1 MYGNLQI
8 LSSISGLI
16 PTHSN
21 NMKVVFGDMTESPL
35 LPPSERG
42 KVWREHISRYAVST
56 SYGKIF
62 HKAVSILN
70 QEEQQRAM
78 SFHHANDSL
87 LYAVAHSLLRLELSR
102 KYPDVRP
109 DSWKF
114 RTNKFGKPF
123 IHNKYIK
130 LWFSLSHSWPWIAV
144 AFSDSGKCGV
154 DIEKIQQSLDWN
166 AIACASFHP
175 DEYAQ
180 IRSSDTPIYHF
191 LRLWTI
197 KESICK
203 FIGCGMPIGFPELH
217 ISKDMKHANFRKHNL
232 PVYII
237 SLSDTDYVLSACCSN
252 TKDEA
257 CVLQKTDLLA
267 LYL

>member
-8 LSSISGLI
+8 LNLISESI
-16 PTHSN
+16 PTHLN
-21 NMKVVFGDMTESPL
+21 DMKVIFGDVTDSLL
-35 LPPSERG
+35 LPPDERG
-42 KVWREHISRYAVST
+42 KVRREHISRYAVST

-62 HKAVSILN
+62 HQAVSILN

-78 SFHHANDSL
+78 SFHHASDSL

-102 KYPDVRP
+102 KYSGVRP
-109 DSWKF
+109 DSWEF

-180 IRSSDTPIYHF
+180 ICYSDTPIHHF
-191 LRLWTI
+191 LHLWTI

-217 ISKDMKHANFRKHNL
+217 ISKNLKHTRFRKHNL
-232 PVYII
+232 PVHIT
-237 SLSDTDYVLSACCSN
+237 SLADSEYVLSACCSSA
-252 TKDEA
+252 KDEA
-257 CVLQKTDLLA
+257 CIFQKTDLLA